1 MLPTPKYKTLLTEE
15 ALRNLIATQQVNE
28 LSAWTGIPLSTL
40 KNYKYDNAEY
50 PKMPYYIAQALTD
63 LYTVNNVF
71 DKRVN
76 VYVDQVDT
84 QLFLSALLHRH
95 PFYLPSDT
103 ASSMDAPYNVLFKQS
118 ELNTAQQDF
127 LYNQARLL
135 LAFLATDLTELPR
148 PNVGVPMHRFVI
160 SPMHY
165 NALIERLEVQN
176 ERARKKDLNFPDL
189 ETLLSTCLALN
200 ISIIVVNPITT
211 LLSLTDKS
219 RLKTFCAPFSWTDL
233 TINQESVTPDTLRDA
248 LPIMNVDNS
257 QDAIYSDLPRD
268 PYIQTLEILDRT
280 EHFYDEFADNPM
292 WLCAVNSI
300 FERHP
305 FYDSAYE
312 FFLKADLDD
321 PKLIDAVREYRQVRV
336 LADSNRMIQ
345 SILDVIKA
353 MRKQVDTE
361 PLLSE
366 L

>member
-1 MLPTPKYKTLLTEE
+1 
-15 ALRNLIATQQVNE
+15 
-28 LSAWTGIPLSTL
+28 
-40 KNYKYDNAEY
+40 
-50 PKMPYYIAQALTD
+50 
-63 LYTVNNVF
+63 
-71 DKRVN
+71 
-76 VYVDQVDT
+76 
-84 QLFLSALLHRH
+84 
-95 PFYLPSDT
+95 
-103 ASSMDAPYNVLFKQS
+103 
-118 ELNTAQQDF
+118 
-127 LYNQARLL
+127 
-135 LAFLATDLTELPR
+135 
-148 PNVGVPMHRFVI
+148 
-160 SPMHY
+160 MHY
-165 NALIERLEVQN
+165 NALMERLEVQN